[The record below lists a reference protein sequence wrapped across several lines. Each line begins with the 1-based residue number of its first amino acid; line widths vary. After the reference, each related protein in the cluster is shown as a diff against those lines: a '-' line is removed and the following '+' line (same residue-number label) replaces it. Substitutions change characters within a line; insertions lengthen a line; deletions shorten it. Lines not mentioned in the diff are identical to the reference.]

1 MKFVFAVLVV
11 VVLTSTS
18 FAQRPWKFIVTCDS
32 RGNTNGI
39 NQTILREL
47 VTEIENQGFDFV
59 LFPGDLVSGFTAS
72 GPDEFEAQLRVWVE
86 IMKPVYDANIPV
98 YVCRGNHEVSDNW
111 GGSPETGTDPNDNYA
126 FRWLKVFGSDF
137 YPDQKLPGNGPAA
150 EKYMTYSVTHKNALI
165 VVLDQY
171 AGMRHR
177 TDHKVNQR
185 WLDAQL
191 AANTKPHIFVT
202 GHEPAF
208 QAIRRDCL
216 DTYPANRDA
225 FWASIKN
232 AGGRTY
238 LTGHDHFYD
247 HACVDDGDSDPSN
260 DIHQY
265 IIGTAGAWPY
275 IWSSPY
281 DGNNSVYTVEQWHH
295 AERFGYVLVEIDD
308 LDVTLVW
315 MERHTND
322 LNTAGIYEPNDVWS
336 YTVVPKPIVLSP
348 NGGENLAT
356 ASTYTITWK
365 TLEGVTIDYVT
376 IEYSPDNGQSWE
388 DIDISRNTGSYEWN
402 VPLADS
408 NQCLLRVADLHNST
422 LNDTSD
428 KVFTIFHCQRQL
440 VGDLNG
446 DCYVDFLDFAILAE
460 NWLKCGNP
468 FDPSCG
474 TQE

>member
-1 MKFVFAVLVV
+1 MKFVFAVLVL
-11 VVLTSTS
+11 VVLTPTS

-47 VTEIENQGFDFV
+47 VTEIKNQGIDFV

-98 YVCRGNHEVSDNW
+98 YVCRGNHEVSDSW
-111 GGSPETGTDPNDNYA
+111 GGSPDTGPDPNDNYA
-126 FRWLKVFGSDF
+126 SRWLKVFGSDF
-137 YPDQKLPGNGPAA
+137 YPDQKLPGNSPVA
-150 EKYMTYSVTHKNALI
+150 EKYMTYSVTHKNAFVL
-165 VVLDQY
+165 VLDQY

-191 AANTKPHIFVT
+191 ATNTKPHIFVT

-216 DTYPANRDA
+216 DTYPAKRDA

-247 HACVDDGDSDPSN
+247 HARVDDGDSDPSN

-275 IWSSPY
+275 IWSPPY

-308 LDVTLVW
+308 LDVMLVW

-348 NGGENLAT
+348 NGGQNLAT
-356 ASTYTITWK
+356 ARTYTITWK

-388 DIDISRNTGSYEWN
+388 DIDISRNTGSYEWD

-408 NQCLLRVADLHNST
+408 NQCLLRIADLHNST

-428 KVFTIFHCQRQL
+428 KVFTIFQCQRQL

-468 FDPSCG
+468 FDPSCDM
-474 TQE
+474 QE

>member
-1 MKFVFAVLVV
+1 MKFVFAFLFWVALS
-11 VVLTSTS
+11 STS
-18 FAQRPWKFIVTCDS
+18 FAQGPWKFIVTCDS
-32 RGNTNGI
+32 RGSINGI
-39 NQTILREL
+39 NQSILSEL
-47 VTEIENQGFDFV
+47 VTEIKSHGVDFV
-59 LFPGDLVSGFTAS
+59 LFPGDLVSGIAAISTS
-72 GPDEFEAQLRVWVE
+72 EFEAYLRAWVE

-98 YVCRGNHEVSDNW
+98 YVCRGNHEIGDVWNIYPHPDL
-111 GGSPETGTDPNDNYA
+111 DPNDYYA
-126 FRWLKVFGSDF
+126 SRWLNVFGSDS
-137 YPDQKLPGNGPAA
+137 YPKQKLPDNGPAS
-150 EKYMTYSVTHKNALI
+150 EKYMTYSVTHKNAFIL
-165 VVLDQY
+165 VLDQY

-208 QAIRRDCL
+208 QTIRRACL
-216 DTYPANRDA
+216 DAYPAERDA

-247 HACVDDGDSDPSN
+247 HACVDDGDGNPDN

-265 IIGTAGAWPY
+265 IIGTAGAGLY
-275 IWSSPY
+275 SWSPPY
-281 DGNNSVYTVEQWHH
+281 DGNNSGYTVEQWHH
-295 AERFGYVLVEIDD
+295 AQRYGYVLVEIDEF
-308 LDVTLVW
+308 DVSLTW

-336 YTVVPKPIVLSP
+336 YTVVPKPIILSP

-356 ASTYTITWK
+356 ARTYTITWK

-376 IEYSPDNGQSWE
+376 IEYSRDNGQSWE
-388 DIDISRNTGSYEWN
+388 NIDISWNTGSYEWN
-402 VPLADS
+402 IPLADS
-408 NQCLLRVADLHNST
+408 NQCLLRIADLQNPT
-422 LNDTSD
+422 LSDTSD
-428 KVFTIFHCQRQL
+428 EVFTIFQCQRQL

-446 DCYVDFLDFAILAE
+446 DCYVNFLDFAILAE
-460 NWLKCGNP
+460 NWLTCGNP

-474 TQE
+474 MQE